1 MFDLKMLIIFT
12 KNIKR
17 KDSKINYNTS
27 SNWLYFVKI
36 SINYDLN
43 CFDFIIFGLYNLIWN
58 IKLKLN
64 INIIDAIQLNS

>member
-43 CFDFIIFGLYNLIWN
+43 CFNFIIFDLYNLIWN